1 MKKSKFTARD
11 VEVLS
16 RISAALQVI
25 DHDVTELNAVLL
37 KVGEMVRPETSPTEG
52 FTLVR
57 MVRSGSQYYS
67 KGDIGSVVTEALEE
81 DSTTFW
87 VDFNNQGNSYVHGDG
102 RWLVARPHFEV
113 IEAEVKPAKSLPLVG
128 DKILIT
134 NDVYPYFSKGDI
146 ALVIEVNEE
155 QHHVSA
161 NFKCLDNPKVYL
173 GGCWCVHF
181 DNLEVIP
188 HVDEDSK

>member
-1 MKKSKFTARD
+1 MSKFTARD

-37 KVGEMVRPETSPTEG
+37 KVGEMV
-52 FTLVR
+52 
-57 MVRSGSQYYS
+57 
-67 KGDIGSVVTEALEE
+67 KD
-81 DSTTFW
+81 
-87 VDFNNQGNSYVHGDG
+87 
-102 RWLVARPHFEV
+102 
-113 IEAEVKPAKSLPLVG
+113 EVKPAKSLPLVG

-134 NDVYPYFSKGDI
+134 NDVYPYFSKGDT

>member
-37 KVGEMVRPETSPTEG
+37 KVGERVKEP
-52 FTLVR
+52 
-57 MVRSGSQYYS
+57 
-67 KGDIGSVVTEALEE
+67 
-81 DSTTFW
+81 
-87 VDFNNQGNSYVHGDG
+87 
-102 RWLVARPHFEV
+102 
-113 IEAEVKPAKSLPLVG
+113 VKPSKKLPEIG
-128 DKILIT
+128 DKILVT
-134 NDVYPYFSKGDI
+134 DDVPPYFSKGDI

-155 QHHVSA
+155 QHHVTA
-161 NFKCLDNPKVYL
+161 NFKDLGNPKIYL

-188 HVDEDSK
+188 HVKEDSK

>member
-37 KVGEMVRPETSPTEG
+37 KVGERVKEP
-52 FTLVR
+52 
-57 MVRSGSQYYS
+57 
-67 KGDIGSVVTEALEE
+67 
-81 DSTTFW
+81 
-87 VDFNNQGNSYVHGDG
+87 
-102 RWLVARPHFEV
+102 
-113 IEAEVKPAKSLPLVG
+113 VKPSKKLPEIG

-134 NDVYPYFSKGDI
+134 DDVYPYFSKGDI

-155 QHHVSA
+155 QHHVTA
-161 NFKCLDNPKVYL
+161 NFKDLGNPKIYL
-173 GGCWCVHF
+173 GDCWSVHF

-188 HVDEDSK
+188 HVKEDSK

>member
-37 KVGEMVRPETSPTEG
+37 KVGERVKEP
-52 FTLVR
+52 
-57 MVRSGSQYYS
+57 
-67 KGDIGSVVTEALEE
+67 
-81 DSTTFW
+81 
-87 VDFNNQGNSYVHGDG
+87 
-102 RWLVARPHFEV
+102 
-113 IEAEVKPAKSLPLVG
+113 VKPSKKLPEIG
-128 DKILIT
+128 DKILVT
-134 NDVYPYFSKGDI
+134 DDVPPYFSKGDI

-161 NFKCLDNPKVYL
+161 NFKDLGNPKIYS
-173 GGCWCVHF
+173 GGCWSVHF
-181 DNLEVIP
+181 DNLEVVP

>member
-37 KVGEMVRPETSPTEG
+37 KVGERVKEP
-52 FTLVR
+52 
-57 MVRSGSQYYS
+57 
-67 KGDIGSVVTEALEE
+67 
-81 DSTTFW
+81 
-87 VDFNNQGNSYVHGDG
+87 
-102 RWLVARPHFEV
+102 
-113 IEAEVKPAKSLPLVG
+113 VKPSKKLPEIG

-134 NDVYPYFSKGDI
+134 DDVLPYFSKGDI

-155 QHHVSA
+155 QHHVTA
-161 NFKCLDNPKVYL
+161 NFKDLGNPKVYS
-173 GGCWCVHF
+173 GGYWCIHF
-181 DNLEVIP
+181 DNLEVVP
-188 HVDEDSK
+188 HADEDSK

>member
-37 KVGEMVRPETSPTEG
+37 KVGERVKEP
-52 FTLVR
+52 
-57 MVRSGSQYYS
+57 
-67 KGDIGSVVTEALEE
+67 
-81 DSTTFW
+81 
-87 VDFNNQGNSYVHGDG
+87 
-102 RWLVARPHFEV
+102 
-113 IEAEVKPAKSLPLVG
+113 VKPSKKLPEIG
-128 DKILIT
+128 DKILVT
-134 NDVYPYFSKGDI
+134 DDVLPYFSKGDI

-155 QHHVSA
+155 QHHVTA
-161 NFKCLDNPKVYL
+161 NFKDLGNPKVYS
-173 GGCWCVHF
+173 GGYWCIHF
-181 DNLEVIP
+181 DNLEVVP

>member
-37 KVGEMVRPETSPTEG
+37 KVGERVKEP
-52 FTLVR
+52 
-57 MVRSGSQYYS
+57 
-67 KGDIGSVVTEALEE
+67 
-81 DSTTFW
+81 
-87 VDFNNQGNSYVHGDG
+87 
-102 RWLVARPHFEV
+102 
-113 IEAEVKPAKSLPLVG
+113 VKPSKKLPEIG
-128 DKILIT
+128 DKILVT
-134 NDVYPYFSKGDI
+134 DDVPPYFSKGDI

-161 NFKCLDNPKVYL
+161 NFKDLGNPKIYL
-173 GGCWCVHF
+173 GGCWSVHF
-181 DNLEVIP
+181 DNLEVVP

>member
-1 MKKSKFTARD
+1 MSKFTARD

-52 FTLVR
+52 FTLVH
-57 MVRSGSQYYS
+57 MVRSDSQYYS
-67 KGDIGSVVTEALEE
+67 KGDIGSVVTKALEG

-87 VDFNNQGNSYVHGDG
+87 VDFKNQGNSYVHGDG

-134 NDVYPYFSKGDI
+134 NDVYPYFSKGDT

-188 HVDEDSK
+188 HVDEGSK

>member
-1 MKKSKFTARD
+1 MKESKFTARD

-16 RISAALQVI
+16 KISAALQVI
-25 DHDVTELNAVLL
+25 NHDVTEVNKILMKIKAQVEPCPD
-37 KVGEMVRPETSPTEG
+37 GH
-52 FTLVR
+52 TLIR
-57 MVRSGSQYYS
+57 MVRSDSQYYS
-67 KGDIGSVVTEALEE
+67 KGDIGSVVTKALEG

-87 VDFNNQGNSYVHGDG
+87 VDFKNQGNSYVHGDG

-113 IEAEVKPAKSLPLVG
+113 IEAEAKPTKRLPLIG
-128 DKILIT
+128 DKILVT
-134 NDVYPYFSKGDI
+134 DDVPPYFSKGDI

>member
-37 KVGEMVRPETSPTEG
+37 KVGERVKEP
-52 FTLVR
+52 
-57 MVRSGSQYYS
+57 
-67 KGDIGSVVTEALEE
+67 
-81 DSTTFW
+81 
-87 VDFNNQGNSYVHGDG
+87 
-102 RWLVARPHFEV
+102 
-113 IEAEVKPAKSLPLVG
+113 VKPSKKLPEIG
-128 DKILIT
+128 DKILVT
-134 NDVYPYFSKGDI
+134 DDVLPYFSKGDI

-155 QHHVSA
+155 QHHVTA
-161 NFKCLDNPKVYL
+161 NFKDLGNPKVYS
-173 GGCWCVHF
+173 GGYWCVHF
-181 DNLEVIP
+181 DNLEVVP

>member
-37 KVGEMVRPETSPTEG
+37 KVGERVKEP
-52 FTLVR
+52 
-57 MVRSGSQYYS
+57 
-67 KGDIGSVVTEALEE
+67 
-81 DSTTFW
+81 
-87 VDFNNQGNSYVHGDG
+87 
-102 RWLVARPHFEV
+102 
-113 IEAEVKPAKSLPLVG
+113 VKPSKKLPEIG

-134 NDVYPYFSKGDI
+134 DDVPPYFSKGDI
-146 ALVIEVNEE
+146 ALVIEVNEDS
-155 QHHVSA
+155 HHVTA
-161 NFKCLDNPKVYL
+161 NFKDLGNPKVYL

-181 DNLEVIP
+181 DNLEVVP
-188 HVDEDSK
+188 HADEASK

>member
-1 MKKSKFTARD
+1 MSKFTARD

-57 MVRSGSQYYS
+57 MVRSDSQYYS
-67 KGDIGSVVTEALEE
+67 KGDIGSVVTKALEG

-87 VDFNNQGNSYVHGDG
+87 VDFKNQGNSYVHGDG

-134 NDVYPYFSKGDI
+134 DDVPPYFSKGNI
-146 ALVIEVNEE
+146 ALVIEVNEDS
-155 QHHVSA
+155 HHVTA
-161 NFKCLDNPKVYL
+161 NFKDLGNPKVYS
-173 GGCWCVHF
+173 GGYWCVHF
-181 DNLEVIP
+181 DNLEVVP
-188 HVDEDSK
+188 HVDGDSK

>member
-37 KVGEMVRPETSPTEG
+37 KVGERVKEP
-52 FTLVR
+52 
-57 MVRSGSQYYS
+57 
-67 KGDIGSVVTEALEE
+67 
-81 DSTTFW
+81 
-87 VDFNNQGNSYVHGDG
+87 
-102 RWLVARPHFEV
+102 
-113 IEAEVKPAKSLPLVG
+113 VKPSKKLPEIG

-134 NDVYPYFSKGDI
+134 DDVFPYFSKGDI

-161 NFKCLDNPKVYL
+161 NFKCLDNPKIYL

-188 HVDEDSK
+188 HVKEDSK

>member
-37 KVGEMVRPETSPTEG
+37 KVGERVKEP
-52 FTLVR
+52 
-57 MVRSGSQYYS
+57 
-67 KGDIGSVVTEALEE
+67 
-81 DSTTFW
+81 
-87 VDFNNQGNSYVHGDG
+87 
-102 RWLVARPHFEV
+102 
-113 IEAEVKPAKSLPLVG
+113 VKPSKKLPEIG

-134 NDVYPYFSKGDI
+134 DDVYPYISKGDI

-155 QHHVSA
+155 AHHVTA
-161 NFKCLDNPKVYL
+161 NFKDLGNPKVYS
-173 GGCWCVHF
+173 GGYWCVHF

-188 HVDEDSK
+188 HVKEDSK

>member
-37 KVGEMVRPETSPTEG
+37 KVGERVKEP
-52 FTLVR
+52 
-57 MVRSGSQYYS
+57 
-67 KGDIGSVVTEALEE
+67 
-81 DSTTFW
+81 
-87 VDFNNQGNSYVHGDG
+87 
-102 RWLVARPHFEV
+102 
-113 IEAEVKPAKSLPLVG
+113 VKPSKKLPEIG

-134 NDVYPYFSKGDI
+134 DDVYPYFSKGDI

-161 NFKCLDNPKVYL
+161 NFKDLGNPKIYS
-173 GGCWCVHF
+173 GGCWSVHF

-188 HVDEDSK
+188 HVDEGSK

>member
-1 MKKSKFTARD
+1 MSKFTARD

-57 MVRSGSQYYS
+57 MVRSDSQYYS
-67 KGDIGSVVTEALEE
+67 KGDIGSVVTKALEG

-87 VDFNNQGNSYVHGDG
+87 VDFKNQGNSYVHGDG

>member
-37 KVGEMVRPETSPTEG
+37 KVGERVKEP
-52 FTLVR
+52 
-57 MVRSGSQYYS
+57 
-67 KGDIGSVVTEALEE
+67 
-81 DSTTFW
+81 
-87 VDFNNQGNSYVHGDG
+87 
-102 RWLVARPHFEV
+102 
-113 IEAEVKPAKSLPLVG
+113 VKPSKKLPEIG

-134 NDVYPYFSKGDI
+134 DDVPPYFSKGNI
-146 ALVIEVNEE
+146 ALVIEVNEDS
-155 QHHVSA
+155 HHVTA
-161 NFKCLDNPKVYL
+161 NFKDLGNPKVYL
-173 GGCWCVHF
+173 GGYWCVPF
-181 DNLEVIP
+181 DNLEVVP

>member
-37 KVGEMVRPETSPTEG
+37 KVGERVKEP
-52 FTLVR
+52 
-57 MVRSGSQYYS
+57 
-67 KGDIGSVVTEALEE
+67 
-81 DSTTFW
+81 
-87 VDFNNQGNSYVHGDG
+87 
-102 RWLVARPHFEV
+102 
-113 IEAEVKPAKSLPLVG
+113 VKPSKKLPEIG

-155 QHHVSA
+155 PRHVTA
-161 NFKCLDNPKVYL
+161 NFKDLGNPKVYL

-181 DNLEVIP
+181 DNLEVVP
-188 HVDEDSK
+188 HADEASK

>member
-1 MKKSKFTARD
+1 MSKFTARD

-37 KVGEMVRPETSPTEG
+37 KVGERVKEP
-52 FTLVR
+52 
-57 MVRSGSQYYS
+57 
-67 KGDIGSVVTEALEE
+67 
-81 DSTTFW
+81 
-87 VDFNNQGNSYVHGDG
+87 
-102 RWLVARPHFEV
+102 
-113 IEAEVKPAKSLPLVG
+113 VKPSKKLPEIG

-134 NDVYPYFSKGDI
+134 DDVYPYFSKGDI

-188 HVDEDSK
+188 HVDEASK